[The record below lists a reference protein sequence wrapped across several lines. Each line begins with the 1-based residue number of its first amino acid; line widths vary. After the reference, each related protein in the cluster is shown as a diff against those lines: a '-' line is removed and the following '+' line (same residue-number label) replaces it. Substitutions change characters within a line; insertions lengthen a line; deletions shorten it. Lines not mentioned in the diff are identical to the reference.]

1 MMKLKR
7 NILFVIAVC
16 TIALIFSLSFIRN
29 FDNSSVPDD
38 HFQLFTEPSTTT
50 IEQASQMEILDEK
63 IIVVDVKGA
72 VIKPGV
78 YEMNRGERVV
88 HAIEKAKGFL
98 KDANQDVINLA
109 LLLEDEM
116 VIFVP
121 KIGDE
126 VVEKGGISNST
137 AKDNGKININAATAE
152 ELQQIPGIGPAKA
165 SAIISYRDEIGEFK
179 NIDDLVNVTGIG
191 KKTVEKM
198 SDFIVVK

>member
-1 MMKLKR
+1 MKLKR
-7 NILFVIAVC
+7 NILFVITVC
-16 TIALIFSLSFIRN
+16 TIALIFSVSFIRN

-38 HFQLFTEPSTTT
+38 HFEFFTATKATT
-50 IEQASQMEILDEK
+50 IEQTSQLEIQNEK
-63 IIVVDVKGA
+63 IVVVDVKGA

-88 HAIEKAKGFL
+88 HAIEKASGFL

-126 VVEKGGISNST
+126 EVEMDGTNIST
-137 AKDNGKININAATAE
+137 VKDNGKINVNVATAE

-165 SAIISYRDEIGEFK
+165 SAIISYREETGKFK
-179 NIDDLVNVTGIG
+179 SIDDLVNVTGIG
-191 KKTVEKM
+191 KKTVDKM
-198 SDFIVVK
+198 SEFIVVK